1 MVAGWTTSMRSLR
14 GSRPA
19 LVQNE
24 LYRRFLCHSSSDKPR
39 VRRLF
44 ARLRSDGFDPWL
56 DEKKLA
62 PGQDW
67 QLEIKKALR
76 NSDVVVACLSK
87 GWVTKT
93 GFVQIEIKTALDV
106 AEENQKKRFSSFR
119 SG

>member
-1 MVAGWTTSMRSLR
+1 
-14 GSRPA
+14 
-19 LVQNE
+19 
-24 LYRRFLCHSSSDKPR
+24 
-39 VRRLF
+39 
-44 ARLRSDGFDPWL
+44 LRSDGFDPWL

-67 QLEIKKALR
+67 QLENKKALR
-76 NSDVVVACLSK
+76 NSEVVVACLSK